1 MAKTYSA
8 GGVAHGAKYW
18 RLTIDVRE
26 SDGERRR
33 LTKTTKIACAKSGT
47 RGRSAALTALR
58 QWRDEPIR
66 QAEAEDSVGLGTP
79 TADYA
84 EDFIARHSEMAP
96 PPGRSTCAPRAT
108 CALRATLA
116 AALASA
122 REAQRERIRG
132 FGRWSPSPF
141 ICENPLTGAWLSP
154 NVLSSRWS
162 ALSAAMNWLGTQS
175 DPVIFHDLRHTFAT
189 VSIAQGCDVM
199 SLASILD
206 HKDPSMTMKV
216 YATALAAPK
225 RAAMD
230 RLLRLD
236 SRFVPRAHPFACAS
250 LVPPTQR
257 RPVREYPAR
266 AFDNE
271 HHCAVIRTERRKD
284 PPWAIGSSST
294 SPSRWTNLRDRLS
307 PPGSHS
313 TISSRGCLINYGQVH
328 PSSQ

>member
-58 QWRDEPIR
+58 QWCDEPIR

-96 PPGRSTCAPRAT
+96 PPGRSTCAPCAT

-175 DPVIFHDLRHTFAT
+175 DPVIFHNLRHTFAT

-230 RLLRLD
+230 RLGDFYGLIHVLCPEPTHLPAPHSCRRR
-236 SRFVPRAHPFACAS
+236 SGVPFGN
-250 LVPPTQR
+250 T
-257 RPVREYPAR
+257 
-266 AFDNE
+266 
-271 HHCAVIRTERRKD
+271 
-284 PPWAIGSSST
+284 
-294 SPSRWTNLRDRLS
+294 
-307 PPGSHS
+307 PPGPLTTS
-313 TISSRGCLINYGQVH
+313 TIVLSAEPSVERTRRGQSEAQVPHH
-328 PSSQ
+328 PDGRT